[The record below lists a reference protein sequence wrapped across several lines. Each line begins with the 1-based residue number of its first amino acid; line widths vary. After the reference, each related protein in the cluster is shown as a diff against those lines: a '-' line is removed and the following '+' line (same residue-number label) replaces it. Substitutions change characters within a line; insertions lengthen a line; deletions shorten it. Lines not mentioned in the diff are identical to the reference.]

1 MALFNVALISRWH
14 VHSQKPDERYTKQLL
29 KNDKC
34 CIKCVFDDDENIAK
48 EWSDELGV
56 EYYTK
61 LEDVLVRDDID
72 GVVITSETSRHK
84 EIMIAAARHGKH
96 IFTEKALAFNVEEA
110 YEIKD
115 EIEKAGVKFCIS
127 FPHIATK
134 QFAYAKTLVQ
144 DGTIGDIVLVR
155 CLVGHNQGLTGLI
168 PEYWYDP
175 KLCGGGAMM
184 DLGYHAAYLAGMVLG
199 KAKSVSSTF
208 TYYTGHASEDT
219 ATCSVV
225 YENGAQA
232 TLEATFVSPGLNFY
246 DFTVYGTKGAYHTKV
261 GRCDSYLRIS
271 GESIP
276 RVLPY
281 EVIPDAQLRSPM
293 STWIEACI
301 NGTDTGC
308 YDIDAAI
315 EIVKL
320 MEAAYTSAA
329 KNGERTDV

>member
-1 MALFNVALISRWH
+1 MFNVALISRWH
-14 VHSQKPDERYTKQLL
+14 VHAQGHHARYTKQLL
-29 KNDKC
+29 KNEKC
-34 CIKCVFDDDENIAK
+34 KIKCVFDDDEEIARTWG
-48 EWSDELGV
+48 EELGV
-56 EYYTK
+56 DWYTE
-61 LEDVLVRDDID
+61 LEDVLSKDDIH

-96 IFTEKALAFNVEEA
+96 IFTEKALTFNAEDA
-110 YEIKD
+110 YEIKR
-115 EIEKAGVKFCIS
+115 EIEKAGVKFCIAY
-127 FPHIATK
+127 PHLATK
-134 QFAYAKTLVQ
+134 QFAYANTLVQ
-144 DGTIGDIVLVR
+144 EGTLGDVVLVR
-155 CLVGHNQGLTGLI
+155 CLVGHDQGLTGLI

-175 KLCGGGAMM
+175 DVCGGGAMM

-281 EVIPDAQLRSPM
+281 EVIPDAQLKSPM
-293 STWIEACI
+293 STWVDACI
-301 NGTDTGC
+301 DDTDIGV
-308 YDIDAAI
+308 YGIDAAI